1 MQATVPQRKYW
12 GYLRGLGGSAIIT
25 FIVGFIFRSLLPSF
39 PENVRSAVIIQALPF
54 IAFFASILLLF
65 IMSVALLG
73 VRFHLVVPNR
83 THRAVEFTIIG
94 SILVGI
100 IALFQ
105 PFQLAPYTYGL
116 SLLLFSVLAFIVWSH
131 IAPKS
136 SRDDSKLPKFTPSAT
151 TTALIAGFIVTAL
164 VFGGFGVTSAPK
176 EPYGIRQRMWNT
188 MDEEKKV
195 EAAKEALD
203 TYRTSTMPFFVLYG
217 LMPGL
222 VIFFLTRELV
232 AGKTS
237 RAYTN
242 SLLE

>member
-1 MQATVPQRKYW
+1 MQASFPQRKYW

-39 PENVRSAVIIQALPF
+39 PENFRNAVIIQALPF

-73 VRFHLVVPNR
+73 VRFHLIVPNR

-94 SILVGI
+94 SILLGI

-116 SLLLFSVLAFIVWSH
+116 SLLLFSVLTFIVWSH
-131 IAPKS
+131 VAPKS
-136 SRDDSKLPKFTPSAT
+136 SREDSKLPRFSSGAT
-151 TTALIAGFIVTAL
+151 NTALIAGFIVAAI
-164 VFGGFGVTSAPK
+164 VFGSFAATSAPR

-195 EAAKEALD
+195 ETAKEAIR

-222 VIFFLTRELV
+222 VVFFLTREIRTP
-232 AGKTS
+232 KT
-237 RAYTN
+237 
-242 SLLE
+242 

>member
-1 MQATVPQRKYW
+1 MQATIPQRRYW

-25 FIVGFIFRSLLPSF
+25 FIVGFVFRSLIPSL
-39 PENVRSAVIIQALPF
+39 PENVANAVIIQALPF
-54 IAFFASILLLF
+54 IAFFASMLLLF

-73 VRFHLVVPNR
+73 VRFHLLVPNR

-131 IAPKS
+131 VAPKS
-136 SRDDSKLPKFTPSAT
+136 SREDSKLSKFSSSAT
-151 TTALIAGFIVTAL
+151 TTALVTGLIVAAL
-164 VFGGFGVTSAPK
+164 IFASFALTKSPQ
-176 EPYGIRQRMWNT
+176 EPYGIRQRVWNT
-188 MDEEKKV
+188 LDEDKKV
-195 EAAKEALD
+195 EAATEALS
-203 TYRTSTMPFFVLYG
+203 TYRTSTLPFFALYG

-222 VIFFLTRELV
+222 VVFFLMRELRTP
-232 AGKTS
+232 KS
-237 RAYTN
+237 
-242 SLLE
+242 